1 MRPIRFLFLAAA
13 SVFLA
18 GQLAAA
24 TRPRYGGTLHIE
36 TRAHLASLDPA
47 KLPSAPGE
55 LALANQLL
63 FLTGNR
69 LVRFDRSGH
78 LSPSL
83 ALHWQAARG
92 YRDWTFDLRPGVK
105 FQDGKP
111 LLAGD
116 VVAALAP
123 LHPLWRLRAVGLRLT
138 ILLPQ
143 PESDLLLQLALPENS
158 ILRIGPN
165 GLPIGTGPFRIT
177 QFTDSRVTLAANDAD
192 WQGRPFLNGIVIRMG
207 RASREQWI
215 DLELGRAD
223 LIQIP
228 PDRVH
233 RAHESHVRV
242 WSSEPDQLVA
252 LVFDRGSSAAGNAA
266 VRQALASAVNRSAL
280 RNVLLQK
287 QGEVARAILPSWIT
301 GYSFLFTPSLAPAA
315 PAAPAAPSAPAAND
329 GLPKLTL
336 AYDASNSL
344 LASFAARIAVDARA
358 VGLRLQLEPQS
369 AGAIV
374 TTAPAD
380 VRLVH
385 QPIESLDPAT
395 ALHQIVSGLGL
406 TGVVTLPANAT
417 PDRLYAAEKA
427 LLATH
432 WLIPLVDLSQIYG
445 LGPRVEDWMPAP
457 VPLAGGWR
465 LAGVWKEPE

>member
-13 SVFLA
+13 SLFLA

-36 TRAHLASLDPA
+36 TRARLALLDPA
-47 KLPSAPGE
+47 KLPAVPGQ

-63 FLTGNR
+63 FLTGDR
-69 LVRFDRSGH
+69 LVRFDSSGH

-83 ALHWQAARG
+83 ALHWRAAPG

-111 LLAGD
+111 MLAGD
-116 VVAALAP
+116 VVAALTP
-123 LHPLWRLRAVGLRLT
+123 LHPLWHLRAVGLQLT

-143 PESDLLLQLALPENS
+143 PEPDLLLQLALPENS

-177 QFTDSRVTLAANDAD
+177 RFTDNRITLVANNTA
-192 WQGRPFLNGIVIRMG
+192 WQGRPFLNGVVIRMG

-223 LIQIP
+223 LVQIP

-242 WSSEPDQLVA
+242 WTSQPNQLVA
-252 LVFDRGSSAAGNAA
+252 LVFDRRSSAAANAS
-266 VRQALASAVNRSAL
+266 VRQALAGAVDRSAL
-280 RNVLLQK
+280 RDVLLQK
-287 QGEVARAILPSWIT
+287 QGEVARAILPSWLT
-301 GYSFLFTPSLAPAA
+301 GYSFLFTPSPGPATPAVPAPAA
-315 PAAPAAPSAPAAND
+315 DAS
-329 GLPKLTL
+329 LPKLSL
-336 AYDASNSL
+336 AYDASDSL

-358 VGLRLQLEPQS
+358 VGLRLQLQPQPP
-369 AGAIV
+369 AAV
-374 TTAPAD
+374 VTAPAD
-380 VRLVH
+380 VRLVR
-385 QPIESLDPAT
+385 QPIESLDPAG
-395 ALHQIVSGLGL
+395 ALQQIVSALGL
-406 TGVVTLPANAT
+406 RGVVTLPASAT

-432 WLIPLVDLSQIYG
+432 WLIPLVDLPEIYG
-445 LGPRVEDWMPAP
+445 LGSRVKDWMPSP

-465 LAGVWKEPE
+465 LAQVWKEPE